1 MMTLGCTYLA
11 ASDMN
16 DVESIVLYVQL
27 MGYLFSSMAYRLYIN
42 MWVLYMITE
51 ECITWLQVNYHS
63 HE

>member
-11 ASDMN
+11 GRDLN

-27 MGYLFSSMAYRLYIN
+27 MGYLFFSMAYRLYIN

-51 ECITWLQVNYHS
+51 ECITWLQVN
-63 HE
+63 